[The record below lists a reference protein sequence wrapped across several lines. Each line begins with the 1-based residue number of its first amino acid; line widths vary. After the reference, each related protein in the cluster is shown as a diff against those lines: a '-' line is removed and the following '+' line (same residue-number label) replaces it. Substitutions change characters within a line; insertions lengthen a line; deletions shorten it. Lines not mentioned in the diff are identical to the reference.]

1 MIRLEAEIEEARMKA
16 NEAALAEI
24 QAAKEEAQLLLS
36 QQKTTFEDQLKD
48 MAQKMASNYSALE
61 EHEKGRQVD
70 RDKIAELEV
79 TKQSLEDELI
89 ANKHLL
95 YMHKLTTEKAE
106 EERRAKQTRLIANLE
121 AEKQKIEDDV
131 AKLKQSKLQRERVK
145 TSTPSET
152 KLPTAGAAAPRRK
165 DLLRISLLLREAN
178 NISSNLNKCTTF
190 QREDVV
196 IDGQLVTKIR
206 LHNTKLGITTVWSLT
221 KFESRLEQM
230 REVYEGEHKTDSEDL
245 FYDPQDDWQK
255 DLAVPTTPSPVVNLR
270 SIGRRA
276 VSSPKLQELP
286 SSVPKSLQELLA
298 SQINASPLSTVKRRL
313 STESLS
319 TPLSEF
325 GHSTSSRLS
334 LDNSSAVELTVKD
347 VLKDVQPVPSICR
360 TNVSAALSRLD
371 NDAAVTLFKQ
381 RTLADRVLEQCQS
394 VKIAA
399 TALLQSFDNCSTSL
413 KVPLYETNDVRSY
426 CIEANVALE
435 LLVEQVIIWTTE
447 QAEGNMDSQLSRE
460 LKAKLRDV
468 TRKVGVNVARLMQ
481 GMVTEIESVVRDSGS
496 NVLEG
501 ITALAM
507 EAGTLAIATCKRVEY
522 GRQPQSRLQLK
533 DEKVDDELKMAFR
546 QGGERFVERRFQN
559 ARDLVHTAGIHCKEL
574 QSHSVTVPPD
584 LIQCV
589 RALVEAVTVLTDNA
603 GRFQMEYLPSAD
615 DDDSVSSYRNYR
627 QIRGIVGEVSDIAD
641 AIHTMTKACSENR
654 MDKVLALTKTVAECS
669 VHLLDICQSKSSPTP
684 SSADVTLDSCIRS
697 VIRSTK
703 AVSQGAKNLV
713 RSSPMP
719 PDSGTAT
726 KQRYTPGHTMKPQQ
740 STSAIDTSCDT
751 S

>member
-1 MIRLEAEIEEARMKA
+1 
-16 NEAALAEI
+16 
-24 QAAKEEAQLLLS
+24 
-36 QQKTTFEDQLKD
+36 
-48 MAQKMASNYSALE
+48 
-61 EHEKGRQVD
+61 
-70 RDKIAELEV
+70 
-79 TKQSLEDELI
+79 
-89 ANKHLL
+89 
-95 YMHKLTTEKAE
+95 
-106 EERRAKQTRLIANLE
+106 
-121 AEKQKIEDDV
+121 
-131 AKLKQSKLQRERVK
+131 
-145 TSTPSET
+145 
-152 KLPTAGAAAPRRK
+152 
-165 DLLRISLLLREAN
+165 
-178 NISSNLNKCTTF
+178 
-190 QREDVV
+190 
-196 IDGQLVTKIR
+196 
-206 LHNTKLGITTVWSLT
+206 
-221 KFESRLEQM
+221 
-230 REVYEGEHKTDSEDL
+230 
-245 FYDPQDDWQK
+245 
-255 DLAVPTTPSPVVNLR
+255 
-270 SIGRRA
+270 
-276 VSSPKLQELP
+276 
-286 SSVPKSLQELLA
+286 
-298 SQINASPLSTVKRRL
+298 
-313 STESLS
+313 
-319 TPLSEF
+319 
-325 GHSTSSRLS
+325 
-334 LDNSSAVELTVKD
+334 
-347 VLKDVQPVPSICR
+347 
-360 TNVSAALSRLD
+360 
-371 NDAAVTLFKQ
+371 
-381 RTLADRVLEQCQS
+381 
-394 VKIAA
+394 
-399 TALLQSFDNCSTSL
+399 
-413 KVPLYETNDVRSY
+413 
-426 CIEANVALE
+426 
-435 LLVEQVIIWTTE
+435 
-447 QAEGNMDSQLSRE
+447 
-460 LKAKLRDV
+460 
-468 TRKVGVNVARLMQ
+468 
-481 GMVTEIESVVRDSGS
+481 MVTEIESVVRDSGS

-533 DEKVDDELKMAFR
+533 DEKVGIFLDQIICHHSYLLLQVDDELKMAFR